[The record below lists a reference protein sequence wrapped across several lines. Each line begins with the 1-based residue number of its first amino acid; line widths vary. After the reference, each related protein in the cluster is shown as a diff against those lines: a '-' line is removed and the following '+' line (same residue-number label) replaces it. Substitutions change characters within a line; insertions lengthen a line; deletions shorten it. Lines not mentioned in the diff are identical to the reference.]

1 MTRAVQPL
9 TERDIDT
16 LNELAPLWRDDPI
29 KWHTTME
36 VGGTNGSHHSGTLA
50 KLAKRGL
57 VDFCQRGHGNMPELH
72 NKRFRG
78 RRGSKQYRLS
88 EAGYAFLLAHRET
101 WRTREE
107 GEAFMAERTAEVRAR
122 KAAKAAAS
130 Q

>member
-1 MTRAVQPL
+1 MAGPKPL
-9 TERDIDT
+9 TERDVAT

-29 KWHTTME
+29 QWHTPY
-36 VGGTNGSHHSGTLA
+36 GIGATNGSHHSGTLA

-72 NKRFRG
+72 NKQFKN

-88 EAGYAFLLAHRET
+88 ADGYAFLLEHRDS

-107 GEAFMAERTAEVRAR
+107 GEAFMATRAAEVKAR

>member
-1 MTRAVQPL
+1 MALQPL
-9 TERDIDT
+9 TERDLDT

-29 KWHTTME
+29 KWHTTQE

-57 VDFCQRGHGNMPELH
+57 VDFCQRGHVNLPEYL
-72 NKRFRG
+72 NKTFRG
-78 RRGSKQYRLS
+78 RKGSKVYRLS
-88 EAGYAFLLAHRET
+88 EAGYAFLLEHRET
-101 WRTREE
+101 WRNRVE
-107 GEAFMAERTAEVRAR
+107 GEAFMAERTAEVKAR